1 MSTFREE
8 DMLAA
13 NDEATARVKS
23 NRRLI
28 SKGGTPE

>member
-1 MSTFREE
+1 MTTFREE
-8 DMLAA
+8 DVLTA
-13 NDEATARVKS
+13 NAEATARVKS